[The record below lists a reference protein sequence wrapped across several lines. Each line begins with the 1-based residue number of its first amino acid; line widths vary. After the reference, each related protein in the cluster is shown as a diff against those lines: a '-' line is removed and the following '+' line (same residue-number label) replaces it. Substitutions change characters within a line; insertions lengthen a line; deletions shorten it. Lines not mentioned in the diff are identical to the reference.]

1 MLGTGKWEQ
10 RGRQSNLLRVSM
22 AGMEL
27 WMLRGCE
34 LLSFP
39 GQAVPRGVFAS
50 SLPKHCSDPK
60 LGTFERKGNTG
71 GCSGLGVKGFK
82 QNTEQPE
89 GLSAR
94 PQPAQTTAQKQL
106 PNAQRIRTK
115 HSWDESLGKHP
126 ARIISPWELR
136 SALSP
141 HGNNRAP
148 TPESEPCCWSW
159 NS

>member
-34 LLSFP
+34 LLSSP
-39 GQAVPRGVFAS
+39 GQAVPRGVFSS
-50 SLPKHCSDPK
+50 SLPVGSDPK

-89 GLSAR
+89 GLSAW
-94 PQPAQTTAQKQL
+94 PQPAQLKPQL
-106 PNAQRIRTK
+106 RNSSQM
-115 HSWDESLGKHP
+115 
-126 ARIISPWELR
+126 LR
-136 SALSP
+136 
-141 HGNNRAP
+141 
-148 TPESEPCCWSW
+148 E
-159 NS
+159 